1 MKHTPFS
8 QTSHEYFVVALVFA
22 STCSRRSRR
31 SARRRPGP
39 GRLRAAPRARRQ
51 RHAHDAPPRAG
62 PPARR
67 VGPATRRAAPVRG
80 GAGAAGRRPG
90 QVVGARRHALDAPA
104 RGAERVPR
112 VRPGATLRRA
122 AALPLPHPRGSRSP
136 LKLKRRRRLL
146 FLIYALLATT
156 TMLSSKVRPDLRA
169 GVALCRASCYR
180 GARPPRSSL
189 GAGGQRRGPRGG
201 PLRCVVAGRVLLL
214 TGERL

>member
-1 MKHTPFS
+1 MKHTPS
-8 QTSHEYFVVALVFA
+8 LKPLKSTSLWRSSSRPLVVGVQDD
-22 STCSRRSRR
+22 
-31 SARRRPGP
+31 RPDG
-39 GRLRAAPRARRQ
+39 GLAQVDGVQ
-51 RHAHDAPPRAG
+51 RHAHAHDAPPRAG

-122 AALPLPHPRGSRSP
+122 APLPLPHPRGSRSP
-136 LKLKRRRRLL
+136 LKLKSRRRLL

-156 TMLSSKVRPDLRA
+156 TMLSSKVRPDLRVGA
-169 GVALCRASCYR
+169 ALCRAS
-180 GARPPRSSL
+180 
-189 GAGGQRRGPRGG
+189 
-201 PLRCVVAGRVLLL
+201 
-214 TGERL
+214 

>member
-31 SARRRPGP
+31 SARRRPGQVV
-39 GRLRAAPRARRQ
+39 GAPRQ

-112 VRPGATLRRA
+112 VRPEATLRRA
-122 AALPLPHPRGSRSP
+122 VPLPLPHPHGSRSP
-136 LKLKRRRRLL
+136 LKLKSRRHLL

-156 TMLSSKVRPDLRA
+156 TMLFSKEQPDLRTGA
-169 GVALCRASCYR
+169 ALCRAS
-180 GARPPRSSL
+180 
-189 GAGGQRRGPRGG
+189 
-201 PLRCVVAGRVLLL
+201 
-214 TGERL
+214 